1 MLDSFHSFSILPQ
14 VNSCD
19 WSEPANT
26 GTGCRVI
33 RIQSPSTSKSR
44 MQISLATLTICMEGI
59 VVGYTLPSAL
69 PWRGPIWVWLRLYL
83 TSKGYRLQR
92 NITVLDFFRYFLTA
106 NRNRYLYGWKF
117 WTCILKAPSETK
129 ICKIYPEVRR
139 PAYQIFSYGR
149 PPPPSPLRGI
159 PW

>member
-1 MLDSFHSFSILPQ
+1 MMLDSFHSFSILPQ

-59 VVGYTLPSAL
+59 VVGYAL
-69 PWRGPIWVWLRLYL
+69 P
-83 TSKGYRLQR
+83 
-92 NITVLDFFRYFLTA
+92 
-106 NRNRYLYGWKF
+106 
-117 WTCILKAPSETK
+117 
-129 ICKIYPEVRR
+129 
-139 PAYQIFSYGR
+139 
-149 PPPPSPLRGI
+149 
-159 PW
+159 